1 MNGTPRIRARLIR
14 RPPFFLLSFLRP
26 DFVRPG
32 FLLLSF
38 LLLSFTLLARPLRGQ
53 GHSQEQTQQQPQ
65 QQSQQAPVISINI
78 TRTIQAVNYRTKGS
92 TRINFRGTALLP
104 QGTGE
109 AKIGNKSGAITI
121 DAKFENLSAPSQFGS
136 PYLTYVLWAITPE
149 GRANNLGQLV
159 LEGTKS
165 KLVTTTQLQTFGLIV
180 TAEPDFGVTVPSE
193 DVVLENIVRADTQGK
208 VDAVAASYELL
219 RRGRYDDANL
229 PALEASPDVPLD
241 LLEARNA
248 MRIAKLR
255 QADKYAPDSWTKATD
270 AMSRAEDYEARK
282 QRKSVPTAARDA
294 VQGFE
299 DAITIALK
307 RQDEERLA
315 QERAA
320 AAQREAQAKADQA
333 AEAQRRAEA
342 EKQALEAQLAAAKDA
357 QARAE
362 AQAQQQQ
369 AQAQAQQA
377 QLQAQQAQ
385 LAAEQAHEAAVKAQL
400 EATQEAQARAAAQAQ
415 QQQAQAQ
422 AQQAEA
428 QAQQARDAASKA
440 EQEQQQLR
448 ATLLAQFNR
457 ILETHDTPRGL
468 VVNIGDVLFATG
480 KYDLRPEARERLAK
494 LSGIVLAHPGLK
506 LAVEGYTDNVGTEEF
521 NQTLSEHR
529 ATAVRQYL
537 VDQGLDAD
545 SITATGL
552 GMTSPVADNST
563 AAGRQ
568 KNRRVEVVISGEVIG
583 TKIGATPSQP
593 PK

>member
-1 MNGTPRIRARLIR
+1 M
-14 RPPFFLLSFLRP
+14 
-26 DFVRPG
+26 
-32 FLLLSF
+32 
-38 LLLSFTLLARPLRGQ
+38 
-53 GHSQEQTQQQPQ
+53 
-65 QQSQQAPVISINI
+65 
-78 TRTIQAVNYRTKGS
+78 
-92 TRINFRGTALLP
+92 
-104 QGTGE
+104 
-109 AKIGNKSGAITI
+109 
-121 DAKFENLSAPSQFGS
+121 
-136 PYLTYVLWAITPE
+136 LWAITPE

-193 DVVLENIVRADTQGK
+193 DVVLENVVRPDTQGK

-229 PALEASPDVPLD
+229 PPLEASPDVPLD

-248 MRIAKLR
+248 MRI
-255 QADKYAPDSWTKATD
+255 
-270 AMSRAEDYEARK
+270 
-282 QRKSVPTAARDA
+282 
-294 VQGFE
+294 E
-299 DAITIALK
+299 DAITIALR

-320 AAQREAQAKADQA
+320 AAQREAQAKADQE

-342 EKQALEAQLAAAKDA
+342 EKQTLEAQLAAAKDA

-385 LAAEQAHEAAVKAQL
+385 MAAEQAHEAAVKAQL
-400 EATQEAQARAAAQAQ
+400 EAAQEAEARVAAQAQ
-415 QQQAQAQ
+415 Q
-422 AQQAEA
+422 QQAEA

-506 LAVEGYTDNVGTEEF
+506 LAVEGYTDNVGSEEF

-529 ATAVRQYL
+529 ASAVRQYL

-545 SITATGL
+545 SITVAGL
-552 GMTSPVADNST
+552 GMSSPVADNST

-593 PK
+593 PQ

>member
-1 MNGTPRIRARLIR
+1 MNRTLRIRARVVAL
-14 RPPFFLLSFLRP
+14 PA
-26 DFVRPG
+26 
-32 FLLLSF
+32 LLLLGSS
-38 LLLSFTLLARPLRGQ
+38 LVARPLPAHARP
-53 GHSQEQTQQQPQ
+53 QEQSPERA
-65 QQSQQAPVISINI
+65 QQAPVISINI

-109 AKIGNKSGAITI
+109 ARIGNKSGEISI
-121 DAKFENLSAPSQFGS
+121 DAKFENLSAPSQLGS

-149 GRANNLGQLV
+149 GRANNLGQLI
-159 LEGTKS
+159 LEGNKS

-193 DVVLENIVRADTQGK
+193 DVVLENIVRPDTQGQ
-208 VDAVAASYELL
+208 VDAVSAKYELL

-229 PALEASPDVPLD
+229 PALEASPNVPLD

-255 QADKYAPDSWTKATD
+255 QADKYAPDSWSKAMD
-270 AMSRAEDYEARK
+270 AMNRAEDYETRK
-282 QRKSVPTAARDA
+282 QKKSVPTAARDA

-299 DAITIALK
+299 DAITIGLR
-307 RQDEERLA
+307 RQEEERLV
-315 QERAA
+315 QERTA
-320 AAQREAQAKADQA
+320 AAQREAKAKADQA

-385 LAAEQAHEAAVKAQL
+385 VAAEQAHEAAAKAEL
-400 EATQEAQARAAAQAQ
+400 EAAQEAQARAAAQAQ

-422 AQQAEA
+422 AQQAQA
-428 QAQQARDAASKA
+428 QAQQARDAASRA

-457 ILETHDTPRGL
+457 ILETRDTPRGL
-468 VVNIGDVLFATG
+468 VVNMGDVLFATG

-506 LAVEGYTDNVGTEEF
+506 LAVEGYTDNVGSEGF

-529 ATAVRQYL
+529 AAAVRQYL
-537 VDQGLDAD
+537 VDQELDAD

-552 GMTSPVADNST
+552 GMSAPVADNTT

-568 KNRRVEVVISGEVIG
+568 KNRRVEIVISGEVIG

-593 PK
+593 Q

>member
-1 MNGTPRIRARLIR
+1 MNGTLRIRAREGGARLIG
-14 RPPFFLLSFLRP
+14 RPRFFLPSFLRP
-26 DFVRPG
+26 R
-32 FLLLSF
+32 FLLLSY
-38 LLLSFTLLARPLRGQ
+38 LLLSFSLLARPLQ
-53 GHSQEQTQQQPQ
+53 AQAQSQEQAQGQPQ

-229 PALEASPDVPLD
+229 PPLEASPDVPLD

-255 QADKYAPDSWTKATD
+255 QADKYAPDSWAKATD
-270 AMSRAEDYEARK
+270 ALGRAEDYETRK

-320 AAQREAQAKADQA
+320 AAQREAQAKANQE

-362 AQAQQQQ
+362 AQALQQQ

-400 EATQEAQARAAAQAQ
+400 EAAQEAQARAEAQAQ

-506 LAVEGYTDNVGTEEF
+506 LAVEGYTDNVGSEEF

-529 ATAVRQYL
+529 ASAVRQYL
-537 VDQGLDAD
+537 VDQGLEAD

-552 GMTSPVADNST
+552 GMSSPVADNST
-563 AAGRQ
+563 ATGRQ

-593 PK
+593 PQ